1 MEGLCSDADSCKTRS
16 VGMYPLAGAGTLI
29 CAGGHLL
36 GIAGSS
42 VGRVR
47 TLSLSVAVSCLDPG
61 AVNCWLVVKECIAY
75 MRYKLCALDPWTG
88 CRGSCWWRELLSCIS
103 STICLRLIVTGH
115 VVSDVCM
122 SESRYSRLA
131 NGTVLLEAQHL
142 DWTEEAIGSLVL
154 KCSIE
159 RALPDLRGMK
169 QCSYVVF
176 MEYPEVILT
185 LEQEG

>member
-1 MEGLCSDADSCKTRS
+1 MEGLCSGADSCKTRS

-88 CRGSCWWRELLSCIS
+88 CRGSCWWREPVRCKS
-103 STICLRLIVTGH
+103 STICRRLFVTGH
-115 VVSDVCM
+115 VVLDVCM
-122 SESRYSRLA
+122 SESRQCALARRVRKVVLTVADFCGFLSRSSSQLPECRVQSA
-131 NGTVLLEAQHL
+131 CKWHSAL
-142 DWTEEAIGSLVL
+142 GSTA
-154 KCSIE
+154 S
-159 RALPDLRGMK
+159 
-169 QCSYVVF
+169 
-176 MEYPEVILT
+176 
-185 LEQEG
+185 